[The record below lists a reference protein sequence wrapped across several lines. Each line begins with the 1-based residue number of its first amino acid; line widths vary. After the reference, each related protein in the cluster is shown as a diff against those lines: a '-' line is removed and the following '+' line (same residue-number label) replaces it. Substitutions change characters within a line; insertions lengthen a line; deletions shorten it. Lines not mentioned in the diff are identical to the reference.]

1 MNVSTKDG
9 DFEQQTVQEI
19 EQLIRN
25 SAASSPDDIW
35 ISGKDNYP
43 CLSILITGNLANVN
57 YFLNDCGEVWVSE
70 GDGTYDKDLSVRV
83 DSVDYSMGADTIISV
98 EQAIECMKQFCMDIY
113 TMPNCIKW
121 MEL

>member
-1 MNVSTKDG
+1 MNVSTKNG
-9 DFEQQTVQEI
+9 DFERQTIQEI

-25 SAASSPDDIW
+25 SAAGSPDDIW

-57 YFLNDCGEVWVSE
+57 YFLDDYGDFWVSE
-70 GDGTYDKDLSVRV
+70 GDGTYGEDLSVRV
-83 DSVDYSMGADTIISV
+83 DGVDYSMGADTIISV

>member
-9 DFEQQTVQEI
+9 DFEHKTVQEI

-43 CLSILITGNLANVN
+43 CLSILISGNLANVN
-57 YFLNDCGEVWVSE
+57 YFLSDCGDLWVSE
-70 GDGTYDKDLSVRV
+70 GDGTYDEDLSICV
-83 DSVDYSMGADTIISV
+83 DGVDYSMGADTIIST

-113 TMPNCIKW
+113 TMPNCIEW